1 MIVWN
6 DQFSVGV
13 PRMDAQHRQLIDL
26 INALHP
32 DTDADSASKV
42 ISGMF
47 DYASLH
53 FAEEEELLRQVG
65 YSELHTQQREHQSFL
80 LKASEFSKSDLH
92 KPELCAQSSDFLRSW
107 MLHHILEEDMKYKR
121 CIPENFIR

>member
-13 PRMDAQHRQLIDL
+13 PRMDAQHRRMIDL

-32 DTDADSASKV
+32 DTDADGAAKV

-53 FAEEEELLRQVG
+53 FAAEEELLRQVG
-65 YSELHTQQREHQSFL
+65 YSELHAQQREHQAFL
-80 LKASEFSKSDLH
+80 SKADEFSKADLH
-92 KPELCAQSSDFLRSW
+92 NPELYAHIADFLRSW

-121 CIPENFIR
+121 CIPENFIQ

>member
-6 DQFSVGV
+6 DEFSVGV
-13 PRMDAQHRQLIDL
+13 PRMDAQHRRMIDL
-26 INALHP
+26 LNTLHLSA
-32 DTDADSASKV
+32 DADSAFKA

-53 FAEEEELLRQVG
+53 FAAEEELLRQVG
-65 YSELHTQQREHQSFL
+65 YSELHAQQREHQAFL
-80 LKASEFSKSDLH
+80 SKASEFAKADLH
-92 KPELCAQSSDFLRSW
+92 KPELCAQIADFLRSW

-121 CIPENFIR
+121 CIPENFIQ